1 MTATP
6 DERARGRRWLTPAAW
21 AFGIAL
27 FLSLVVHVQ
36 LYGAL
41 WVLDILRGPPPSHER
56 PPIEIELTI
65 AGPTPPSEAQP
76 ASAPDPTQAP
86 PGAEP
91 SSSPPLARAVHRAE
105 ATPRQARATRPEPPA
120 PVEPHEAEPRPPPPD
135 VRNLQSITQHSDDPS
150 VPPPPEARFLARENR
165 HVAEETVARVR
176 NAQRDDQE
184 TSVSAPASAADD
196 EGNAQTDESADLR
209 DRQGATDRH
218 ATPREADAPRPR
230 RADTTPLPSAV
241 ASGDSTAR
249 GAPTTGTGGPD
260 RGAATGSAGGARAAG
275 GGEPLHTVVHD
286 PFGAFVLVAPSS
298 RPLGAGPG
306 EGGGEARVGRG
317 QGEAGAEQRA
327 GASGG
332 ANGQRG
338 RGRGAGES
346 GVDLRVSW
354 STFERTFT
362 PDQLRDERER
372 YVAERRSRA
381 RGGAREQRWREFR
394 SAIENYVPN
403 VRPGNQTALNAAAS
417 PFAEYL
423 ATVHRRIHREF
434 ADRFLAGLPGG
445 TNPFGDHS
453 LMTNLEIIL
462 NRDGTVHRVG
472 IVATSGFLP
481 FDYGAFESVMRAQP
495 YPEPPP
501 DILSGDGRVYFHW
514 GFYRNERQCGTFNAE
529 PYILPHPPTTPG
541 RRHGPLQD
549 RPELGGVIPRGE
561 SPVLDGASLPAE
573 HGPRE
578 SAPPQPSPAPTP
590 DAPGDD
596 TPAAPPP
603 TPTRPTTPDPPG
615 GSVG

>member
-1 MTATP
+1 MTGHP
-6 DERARGRRWLTPAAW
+6 DERPTGRRWLTPAA
-21 AFGIAL
+21 GAL
-27 FLSLVVHVQ
+27 AVALLLSLVVHVQ

-41 WVLDILRGPPPSHER
+41 WVLDILRGPPPR
-56 PPIEIELTI
+56 NAPAPMEIELTI

-76 ASAPDPTQAP
+76 PSASDPVQAP
-86 PGAEP
+86 AGVEHSTAPPATRAATRTQPPPRPTPATRAEP
-91 SSSPPLARAVHRAE
+91 PVPVE
-105 ATPRQARATRPEPPA
+105 ERQAER
-120 PVEPHEAEPRPPPPD
+120 RPPPPD

-150 VPPPPEARFLARENR
+150 VPPPPEARFVARENR
-165 HVAEETVARVR
+165 RVAEETVARVR
-176 NAQRDDQE
+176 NAQRDDQQ
-184 TSVSAPASAADD
+184 TSVAAAATAAED

-218 ATPREADAPRPR
+218 ATEREAEAPRPR
-230 RADTTPLPSAV
+230 QADTTPLPSAV
-241 ASGDSTAR
+241 AAGDSTTR
-249 GAPTTGTGGPD
+249 GAPTTGTAGPD
-260 RGAATGSAGGARAAG
+260 RGAATGSAGGARSAG
-275 GGEPLHTVVHD
+275 GGEPTHTVVHD
-286 PFGAFVLVAPSS
+286 PFGSFVLVAPSS
-298 RPLGAGPG
+298 RPLGSGPG
-306 EGGGEARVGRG
+306 QGGGAAQVGHG
-317 QGEAGAEQRA
+317 QGEAGAERRA

-332 ANGQRG
+332 ASGQRG
-338 RGRGAGES
+338 RGRGAGDT

-354 STFERTFT
+354 SAFEQTYT
-362 PDQLRDERER
+362 PEQLLAERER

-417 PFAEYL
+417 PFADYL

-434 ADRFLAGLPGG
+434 AERFLAGLPGG

-453 LMTNLEIIL
+453 LMTKLEIIL

-481 FDYGAFESVMRAQP
+481 YDYGAFEAVMRAQP
-495 YPEPPP
+495 YPEPPG

-529 PYILPHPPTTPG
+529 PYILPNPPSTPG

-549 RPELGGVIPRGE
+549 RPELGGVIPASE

-573 HGPRE
+573 RQPSRPAAPDP
-578 SAPPQPSPAPTP
+578 SAPAPSPSGDEPAPAPTP
-590 DAPGDD
+590 A
-596 TPAAPPP
+596 
-603 TPTRPTTPDPPG
+603 RPTAPNPPG